1 MNPPEIVVF
10 DAPHPCSY
18 LPGRTARLPHRHPV
32 QRLAPEEF
40 DQRLAEGDRRTG
52 VFLYRTQCP
61 QCRACEPIRLDVPRF
76 RPNATQRRIARKG
89 NDLLSVRVA
98 EPTVD
103 EQRIELFNAH
113 REVRG
118 LAAGDAPIDEASYAE
133 FLTLSCV
140 PTLEL
145 SYWHAGRLVAVAIA
159 DAGRHALS
167 AVYCYYDPH
176 FRLLSLGTYSILRQV
191 ALCRAS
197 GRQHLYLGFYVAES
211 PHMSYKA
218 SFRPHQRLVG
228 ERWVDFS

>member
-1 MNPPEIVVF
+1 
-10 DAPHPCSY
+10 
-18 LPGRTARLPHRHPV
+18 V

-61 QCRACEPIRLDVPRF
+61 QCRACEPIRLDVARF

-89 NDLLSVRVA
+89 NELLTVRIA

-103 EQRIELFNAH
+103 EQRTALFNRH
-113 REVRG
+113 RDERG
-118 LAAGDAPIDEASYAE
+118 LAGGDAPIDEASYTD

-140 PTLEL
+140 TTLEL
-145 SYWHAGRLVAVAIA
+145 SYWHAGQLVAVAIA
-159 DAGRHALS
+159 DAGRHSLS

-197 GRQHLYLGFYVAES
+197 GRQHLYLGFYVSQS

-218 SFRPHQRLVG
+218 NFRPHQRLIDG
-228 ERWVDFS
+228 RWIDFG